1 MAIVLKTRVITV
13 TTAGTPVPLLTSAQ
27 DQTAI
32 IGVIIQAQTNVI
44 YVGDSTVL
52 ASTTTGHKLTAGTAG
67 ADTLAFPNGGDGNL
81 VDLAKI
87 YLDATVNGSKANL
100 TYLQRIR

>member
-1 MAIVLKTRVITV
+1 MAIVLKTRVVTV
-13 TTAGTPVPLLTSAQ
+13 ATAGTPVPLLTSAQ

-32 IGVIIQAQTNVI
+32 IGVIIQAQSNVI

-52 ASTTTGHKLTAGTAG
+52 ASTAVGHKLTAGG
-67 ADTLAFPNGGDGNL
+67 ADTLAFPTGGDGNL
-81 VDLAKI
+81 IDLAKI
-87 YLDATVNGSKANL
+87 YLDATVNGSKANV